1 MSVFNHDRYVSRE
14 FEFSSS
20 RRVMSQMKELS
31 SNEASFSGNG
41 GWSRTRMRA
50 VSLPLLTAS
59 GVYLCYRLARPC
71 IPALVWAGALA
82 LIFTPLQRWMEARVK
97 RPNLAAIC
105 SLAIIGMLVV
115 VPATWFAQKLA
126 EQATSVPENIQKQI
140 AAGKWHMRGDEHPHL
155 AHFVAWVEQQVS
167 SPENASMATTWL
179 KTVISRLIKESAI
192 AAIQVCLTL
201 YFLFYFLRDRVR
213 VLNAIRRFLPLS
225 ESDIDKVFSRVNG
238 TIHATLY
245 GMLALSVLQGL
256 LGGLMFWWLGV
267 PSPWFWAMVAAV
279 FAFVPVLDTFVLWLP
294 AVVYLGLEGRWG
306 ETLVVAALGSLL
318 VRIIENLLYPVLVK
332 DRLRVPSV
340 SIFVSLVGGLL
351 LFGWSGLVLGPVIL
365 TVTSS
370 LLDICAKRFG
380 EPQVESQS
388 PDRPRPGPMKSTDT
402 LQTWTNGVA
411 DLPLKSLFG
420 KPPGH

>member
-1 MSVFNHDRYVSRE
+1 MSVFNHDRHGSRE

-20 RRVMSQMKELS
+20 RQVMSQMKELS

-50 VSLPLLTAS
+50 VSLALLTAS

-82 LIFTPLQRWMEARVK
+82 PIFTPLQRWMEARGK

-105 SLAIIGMLVV
+105 SLAIIGLLVV

-192 AAIQVCLTL
+192 AAVQVCLTL

-213 VLNAIRRFLPLS
+213 VLKAIRWFLPLS
-225 ESDIDKVFSRVNG
+225 ESDIDTVFSRVND

-294 AVVYLGLEGRWG
+294 AAVYLGLEGRWG

-318 VRIIENLLYPVLVK
+318 VRGIENFLYPVLVRN
-332 DRLRVPSV
+332 RLKVPSV
-340 SIFVSLVGGLL
+340 AIFVALVGGLF
-351 LFGWSGLVLGPVIL
+351 LFGWSGLVLGPVII
-365 TVTSS
+365 TVTSA
-370 LLDICAKRFG
+370 LLDICAKRFA
-380 EPQVESQS
+380 EPQVATPSADCPRTESADS
-388 PDRPRPGPMKSTDT
+388 IGAEP
-402 LQTWTNGVA
+402 TWAGSVA
-411 DLPLKSLFG
+411 DLPLRPGKSVG
-420 KPPGH
+420 